1 MTIVKELDAL
11 HVNWEE
17 YKFPANEWD
26 MKYSDFSLVTKSG
39 ATVTLDLFSEIE
51 PSANFTVNAPSEIKE
66 GQMYILRVT
75 TWATPY
81 TMTLWTWITNP
92 YNESTTLT
100 ANTVHQFGF
109 LAIDWDLELQP
120 SATWWVWWTITWT
133 LSNQTDLQ
141 TALNAKANASD
152 VNTKTFDVEELT
164 VSELQPVMDFYAN
177 WWYPIIYYSDSW
189 TEYPR
194 RRWYYTLAYP
204 PSSSTP
210 NSKKILT
217 SPYIYVCFYISHI
230 KQHVRHK
237 ENNPC
242 LRNIYAVA
250 IRIYFINSHYCLTY
264 IISTGWLFFSIAF
277 YISIHRIEI
286 AKITKKEK

>member
-92 YNESTTLT
+92 YSELTLLT

-109 LAIDWDLELQP
+109 LAVDWALELQP
-120 SATWWVWWTITWT
+120 SVTPWWWTWWSITWT
-133 LSNQTDLQ
+133 LSDQTDLN

-152 VNTKTFDVEELT
+152 VNTKTFFLT
-164 VSELQPVMDFYAN
+164 WTAGQAN
-177 WWYPIIYYSDSW
+177 IDTAQAAYDYYITSWKNPIVIYEDTVYVLDGVYSNRMRFNSTEYWVQQDDTQKSGLKTKYVQFDLNSWTVTWITVQEQALSW
-189 TEYPR
+189 TE
-194 RRWYYTLAYP
+194 
-204 PSSSTP
+204 
-210 NSKKILT
+210 K
-217 SPYIYVCFYISHI
+217 
-230 KQHVRHK
+230 HVM
-237 ENNPC
+237 C
-242 LRNIYAVA
+242 LWKRLW
-250 IRIYFINSHYCLTY
+250 CL
-264 IISTGWLFFSIAF
+264 WML
-277 YISIHRIEI
+277 
-286 AKITKKEK
+286 